1 MKSQCCRLEDLQS
14 SQALRLMKSSHFAKT
29 TAAIFWSATS
39 SYEVIA
45 DKLNTNFDGIRDAVT
60 AMLSGEKID
69 VNVGKYKNT
78 MKDFDS
84 RDDVFT
90 FLIHLGYLAY
100 DCEKG

>member
-1 MKSQCCRLEDLQS
+1 M
-14 SQALRLMKSSHFAKT
+14 
-29 TAAIFWSATS
+29 
-39 SYEVIA
+39 
-45 DKLNTNFDGIRDAVT
+45 NFDGIRDAVT